1 MKKLLMFFG
10 IFVTCAVL
18 AEGFPSGT
26 IVHCP
31 FEDVSI
37 EYIKQGTPVFSFDS
51 EGSHCVERVLK
62 IFEKD
67 TDTLV
72 RIQAEGENFFA
83 APDQLFLLSDNTW
96 RAAVD
101 LQIGDGLRRVGGVS
115 SVIDLEII
123 DASETHAQLYTLFIS
138 GTQNFSITKSG
149 FYVHNIVPVVI
160 IAGGIIVESTLAI
173 VLEKTAEIAAV
184 AGLGYGAARLNDKIR
199 KMKTERPSD
208 FSQQEL
214 DEMQARQKIFVDE
227 YNKQHLGDLHDP
239 TKYTRQSDGTYIS
252 VEDDT
257 WWGRIFGSGQRFV
270 DDQQPPKNPGGKKAT
285 SCCGGGGRPPDD
297 PNDPLRNGGFRR
309 NTGRFSS
316 GGAGNEKNNA
326 QAPGKPTIKDG
337 YKPPKNWD
345 GKKIR
350 PPKGGKVGWP
360 DDKGNVWV
368 PTGPGP
374 TAHGGPHWD
383 VQHPGGKGYTN
394 VYPGGKI
401 RPGKK

>member
-1 MKKLLMFFG
+1 MKKFLILFG

-285 SCCGGGGRPPDD
+285 SCCGGGGQPPDPPD
-297 PNDPLRNGGFRR
+297 PWWRRGFRLSGNKNSGFKSPNQIAEDIKR
-309 NTGRFSS
+309 GRAPKSIVRFDK
-316 GGAGNEKNNA
+316 ADLKMCTKDHVHFDNGNA
-326 QAPGKPTIKDG
+326 L
-337 YKPPKNWD
+337 NWD
-345 GKKIR
+345 GTWHHLEYLRQLTNREIEYLKSIGFKI
-350 PPKGGKVGWP
+350 PKCFRG
-360 DDKGNVWV
+360 
-368 PTGPGP
+368 
-374 TAHGGPHWD
+374 
-383 VQHPGGKGYTN
+383 
-394 VYPGGKI
+394 
-401 RPGKK
+401 

>member
-1 MKKLLMFFG
+1 MKKFLILFA

-101 LQIGDGLRRVGGVS
+101 LQVEDGLRRVGGVS

-285 SCCGGGGRPPDD
+285 SCCGGGGQPPDPPD
-297 PNDPLRNGGFRR
+297 GPFGNRRSFVPGRSPRNLNNGIGNEHKTNKIAKEIANQLGYQKVKNPPFDSHCRATFKKGNTYITPDADCHNGGFWKMFDRHGTR
-309 NTGRFSS
+309 LGTFDKLL
-316 GGAGNEKNNA
+316 KNRI
-326 QAPGKPTIKDG
+326 GK
-337 YKPPKNWD
+337 
-345 GKKIR
+345 
-350 PPKGGKVGWP
+350 
-360 DDKGNVWV
+360 
-368 PTGPGP
+368 
-374 TAHGGPHWD
+374 
-383 VQHPGGKGYTN
+383 
-394 VYPGGKI
+394 
-401 RPGKK
+401 